1 MTSESDRP
9 EPDGAETPD
18 PRIFTDL
25 ESTPQTTA
33 PMQIIDPKYF
43 IDLKS
48 TPQTKEPFE
57 VKDKGHPDTVRRA
70 LALPILWFLLI
81 TYALTIGAFLASRFI
96 PHDPAFFGPQ
106 DLTAAIAGISGLQ
119 GLAAAVVGFYFGVK
133 QEENKR

>member
-1 MTSESDRP
+1 MTSTEP
-9 EPDGAETPD
+9 EPPAQDGAGTED
-18 PRIFTDL
+18 PLKDGIDEDYFTDL
-25 ESTPQTTA
+25 ESTPETA
-33 PMQIIDPKYF
+33 
-43 IDLKS
+43 
-48 TPQTKEPFE
+48 EPFK
-57 VKDKGHPDTVRRA
+57 VKDKDHPDTVRRA

-119 GLAAAVVGFYFGVK
+119 GLAAADVGFYFGGK